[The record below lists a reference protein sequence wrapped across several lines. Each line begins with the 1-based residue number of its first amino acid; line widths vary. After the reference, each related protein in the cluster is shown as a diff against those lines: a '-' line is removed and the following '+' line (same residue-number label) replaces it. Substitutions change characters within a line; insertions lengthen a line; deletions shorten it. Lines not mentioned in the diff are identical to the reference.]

1 MAISD
6 SHNHIGISG
15 HRFDGGGQKLSGS
28 RICSTN
34 VATKNIIKNFNTV
47 TDMPDTF
54 ICPKVKWMEKKK
66 EMSFNDILVPDS
78 ITIKA
83 RRRALL
89 VSELWLMELDLI
101 ELLNCT
107 I

>member
-1 MAISD
+1 MS
-6 SHNHIGISG
+6 
-15 HRFDGGGQKLSGS
+15 
-28 RICSTN
+28 
-34 VATKNIIKNFNTV
+34 
-47 TDMPDTF
+47 DTF

-66 EMSFNDILVPDS
+66 MSFNDILVPDS

-83 RRRALL
+83 KKIK

>member
-1 MAISD
+1 
-6 SHNHIGISG
+6 
-15 HRFDGGGQKLSGS
+15 
-28 RICSTN
+28 
-34 VATKNIIKNFNTV
+34 
-47 TDMPDTF
+47 MPDTF
-54 ICPKVKWMEKKK
+54 ICPKVKLMEKKEK
-66 EMSFNDILVPDS
+66 KMSFNDILVPDS

-101 ELLNCT
+101 ELLNRT

>member
-47 TDMPDTF
+47 TGMPDTF
-54 ICPKVKWMEKKK
+54 ICPMVKWMEKKK
-66 EMSFNDILVPDS
+66 MSINDILVPDS

-83 RRRALL
+83 KKKSFSG
-89 VSELWLMELDLI
+89 V
-101 ELLNCT
+101 
-107 I
+107 